1 MSAESFID
9 TNIFVYQLECL
20 DARKAGIADELIKH
34 GLATRTACISFQ
46 VVQEC
51 LNTAI
56 RKAEVPLTED
66 EMRKYMEDV
75 LVPLC
80 TVQSSIR
87 LYQASLDIR
96 FRYRFSFYDSLIV
109 AAALEAGCHTL
120 YSYSEDLKHGQ
131 QIEGVTVTNP
141 FKDTS
146 RAIAKNGKKRRS

>member
-9 TNIFVYQLECL
+9 TNIFVYQLEKL
-20 DARKAGIADELIKH
+20 DPRKAGIADELIKH
-34 GLATRTACISFQ
+34 GLATQTACISFQ

-56 RKAEVPLTED
+56 RKAEVPLTE
-66 EMRKYMEDV
+66 EKMRKYMEDV
-75 LVPLC
+75 LVPLYS
-80 TVQSSIR
+80 VQSSIR

-96 FRYRFSFYDSLIV
+96 SRYRFSFYDSLIV

-120 YSYSEDLKHGQ
+120 YSEDLRHGQ
-131 QIEGVTVTNP
+131 QIEGLTITNP

-146 RAIAKNGKKRRS
+146 RATEKNGRKRRP